1 MAKKR
6 RTELDLDLSSEPLIA
21 EETEEAVAPPTQEEE
36 APPLEKPSI
45 WPKIPIKLVVLVGAL
60 LFILTA
66 LGITAYLVLTKP
78 AEVEKIEEE
87 VKNPTPT
94 PIPYEPL
101 ITYDL
106 APFFLPMDSSEGG
119 KEFLSIQFALEIN
132 NEAVR
137 KELDRNLLL
146 IRESILLYI
155 QTKREEDFQNPEKR
169 MDTLSEIKTVINRSL
184 QSGHVK
190 QLFVIEMFTR

>member
-21 EETEEAVAPPTQEEE
+21 EEPEEAVAPPTQEEG
-36 APPLEKPSI
+36 APPTEEPSTR
-45 WPKIPIKLVVLVGAL
+45 PKIPIKLVVIVGAL

-66 LGITAYLVLTKP
+66 LGIAAYLVLNKP

-94 PIPYEPL
+94 PIPYEII

-106 APFFLPMDSSEGG
+106 APFFLPMNFTEGG
-119 KEFLSIQFALEIN
+119 KEFLSVQFALQIS
-132 NEAVR
+132 NEEVR

-146 IRESILLYI
+146 IREGILLYI
-155 QTKREEDFQNPEKR
+155 KTKREEDFQNPEKR
-169 MDTLSEIKTVINRSL
+169 TDTLSEIKTVINRSL
-184 QSGHVK
+184 QSGAVK
-190 QLFVIEMFTR
+190 TIFVIELLTR